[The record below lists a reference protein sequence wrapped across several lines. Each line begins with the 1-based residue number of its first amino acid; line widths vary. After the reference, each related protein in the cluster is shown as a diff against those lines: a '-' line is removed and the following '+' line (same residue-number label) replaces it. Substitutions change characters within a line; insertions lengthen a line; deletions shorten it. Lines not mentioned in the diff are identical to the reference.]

1 MRAVRLLLCLA
12 LVSVAP
18 VSAAFFGT
26 TVNLIGGPSDIVLDE
41 TRGRLYLV
49 NNTGSNIQV
58 YSTSQK
64 RFLSSIRT
72 DLQPVS
78 AALSRSG
85 KFLYV
90 TSNAASAI
98 DVIDLDKQAVTSKIT
113 LPAQPEAVAV
123 GSDDRVLI
131 TTTGTGPGNQ
141 NNSLLIYDP
150 NAAAGS
156 NIISVAQFFPP
167 PPSPQLPPPSN
178 RIYLAYPSHL
188 SATPNGRFI
197 MGVNRQGTGRVV
209 FVYEVASGTVLRSR
223 NVSNLSNV
231 LSVAPDGSKFMAGL
245 TLFDT
250 QTLAVLAQQN
260 ASNAPFYFPGGNNAN
275 ANTNQFN
282 TQQNHGGSVFSPD
295 GATLYS
301 AFNIAP
307 VQNPAA
313 RPNTSHFLINDADN
327 LLIRQGLQLS
337 ESLIGKM
344 VIAGDGRTI
353 YALSESGFMI
363 LPVSDIAQA
372 TLAMPQTSVAV
383 LQNDQCGVYAQQA
396 SSVIPIN
403 NSQRRPLNAS
413 VQLVSVPTAGPGG
426 LGGFGGPGGGGPGGP
441 IIFPIIII
449 PPGGIFPPGGFGAPP
464 AAGNQ
469 NPAQATAPSVQGQ
482 SSPTGMN
489 VRFQFNQN
497 AARSAGTITPHDFL
511 VQSAEAINLP
521 PILRIFQNNR
531 DSESKGA
538 VMPVPVSA
546 SMSEGLVDMVAD
558 NTRQRLY
565 IANSGMNQVEVFDMR
580 RQAFLNPI
588 KVGQLPHSLAL
599 GNDGITLYVANTGG
613 ESISI
618 VDLDKGQAT
627 GRVKFPPYPFNAGA
641 SLVFPS
647 AIANSQRGLQIVM
660 SDGSL
665 WKLVGDEASPRVL
678 NPSVFGS
685 AVRTVAAGNPAVRTL
700 TATPG
705 GEYVLLFTPSTG
717 NAYLFDAQADEW
729 VIGKQVLTTIGGLL
743 GPAAAGP
750 RGQYY
755 VVNGTILNSALTPMG
770 SSLGGPSVGPIG
782 GGGIP
787 PRGGAPTP
795 ADRPVAAVAAV
806 ANSMY
811 ARFTQGIRANNNAPP
826 SDAGMVELVDINS
839 GAPMRQA
846 MALES
851 PLASA
856 NGNQRVAV
864 NGRTMVV
871 DASGSTAYVLTT
883 SGLSVVPLDAPNA
896 QNQPAISPNGV
907 VSIASY
913 QPSTAPG
920 GLIGIFG
927 RNLAGSDTGSG
938 TPLPVIRG
946 GTCVTI
952 NNVPAPL
959 MLASS
964 GQINLQVPPTLAAG
978 RYPLVVRSVDQ
989 KAASAPA
996 TLTVSKYAPAVFVDA
1011 NGQAAIFHQDGR
1023 AVNKDA
1029 PARRDQRLV
1038 IYATGLGAT
1047 KGGRVTAGVPAPS
1060 SPVAVTDKVQVYFG
1074 DSRLKEAE
1082 MIVNWSGLAPGFIGL
1097 NQINITV
1104 PGAHVK
1110 GNALPVTLRIGGVNS
1125 PAKGPAIP
1133 VVAVE

>member
-1 MRAVRLLLCLA
+1 MRSVRFLFCLI
-12 LVSVAP
+12 LVSTSP
-18 VSAAFFGT
+18 LFGAFFGT

-41 TRGRLYLV
+41 GRGRLYIV
-49 NNTGSNIQV
+49 NNTASNIQV

-64 RFLSSIRT
+64 RFLNSIRT
-72 DLQPVS
+72 DVQPVS
-78 AALSRSG
+78 AAMSRSG

-90 TSNAASAI
+90 TSNAASALDI
-98 DVIDLDKQAVTSKIT
+98 IDLDKQSVGSKIT

-123 GSDDRVLI
+123 GNDERVLI
-131 TTTGTGPGNQ
+131 TTTGTGPGNL

-150 NAAAGS
+150 SAAAGN

-178 RIYLAYPSHL
+178 RIYLGYPSHL
-188 SATPNGRFI
+188 TATPDGRFI
-197 MGVNRQGTGRVV
+197 MGVNRQGTGRLV

-245 TLFDT
+245 TLFDA
-250 QTLAVLAQQN
+250 QTLTVMAQQN
-260 ASNAPFYFPGGNNAN
+260 ASNAPFYFPAGNNTN

-282 TQQNHGGSVFSPD
+282 TQQNQGGSVFSPD
-295 GATLYS
+295 GTTLYS

-313 RPNTSHFLINDADN
+313 RANTSHFLVNDADN
-327 LLIRQGLQLS
+327 LLIKQGFQLS
-337 ESLIGKM
+337 ENLIGKM
-344 VIAGDGRTI
+344 VVTGDGRTI

-363 LPVSDIAQA
+363 LPVSDLGQA
-372 TLAMPQTSVAV
+372 TMAMPQTSVAV
-383 LQNDQCGVYAQQA
+383 LENDQCGVYAQQA
-396 SSVIPIN
+396 SSVIPIE
-403 NSQRRPLNAS
+403 NSQKKPLNVS

-441 IIFPIIII
+441 IIIPIIIGGGFF
-449 PPGGIFPPGGFGAPP
+449 GGIGGNFGAP
-464 AAGNQ
+464 AGNQ
-469 NPAQATAPSVQGQ
+469 NATQATAPAVQGQ
-482 SSPTGMN
+482 PSPTGMN
-489 VRFQFNQN
+489 VRFQFNPN
-497 AARSAGTITPHDFL
+497 AARSPGTITPHDFL
-511 VQSAEAINLP
+511 VQSPEAVNLP

-531 DSESKGA
+531 DSDSKGA
-538 VMPVPVSA
+538 IMPVRVAA
-546 SMSEGLVDMVAD
+546 SMSEGLVDMLPD

-580 RQAFLNPI
+580 RQVFLTPI

-599 GNDGITLYVANTGG
+599 GNDGVTLYVANTGG

-618 VDLDKGQAT
+618 VNLDKGQT
-627 GRVKFPPYPFNAGA
+627 VGQVKFPPYPFNAGV

-647 AIANSQRGLQIVM
+647 AIANSQRGLQLVM

-665 WKLVGDEASPRVL
+665 WKVVGDEALPRTL

-685 AVRTVAAGNPAVRTL
+685 NVRTVAAGNPAVRTL

-729 VIGKQVLTTIGGLL
+729 VIGKQVLSTIGGLL

-755 VVNGTILNSALTPMG
+755 IVNGTLLNSALTPMD
-770 SSLGGPSVGPIG
+770 SAGGLPNVGPIG

-787 PRGGAPTP
+787 PRGGAAPTTT
-795 ADRPVAAVAAV
+795 ARPVAAVAAV
-806 ANSMY
+806 ANSTY
-811 ARFTQGIRANNNAPP
+811 ARFTEGIRTTNNAPA
-826 SDAGMVELVDINS
+826 SDAGMVELVDLNT
-839 GAPMRQA
+839 GLPMRQA

-851 PLASA
+851 PLATA
-856 NGNQRVAV
+856 NGNQRVAI
-864 NGRTMVV
+864 NGRTMAV

-883 SGLSVVPLDAPNA
+883 SGLSIVPLDAPNP
-896 QNQPAISPNGV
+896 QNRPAVSPNGV

-913 QPSTAPG
+913 LPATAPG
-920 GLIGIFG
+920 GLVGIFG
-927 RNLAGSDTGSG
+927 RNLAASDTGSS
-938 TPLPVIRG
+938 TPLPTILG
-946 GTCVTI
+946 GTCVTL
-952 NNVPAPL
+952 NNQPAPL
-959 MLASS
+959 MMTSS
-964 GQINLQVPPTLAAG
+964 GQINLQVPPTLPPG
-978 RYPLVVRSVDQ
+978 RYPLVVRSIDQ

-996 TLTVSKYAPAVFVDA
+996 TLTVSKYAPAVFVDS

-1023 AVNKDA
+1023 AVGKDA
-1029 PARRDQRLV
+1029 PAKRDEHFV

-1047 KGGRVTAGVPAPS
+1047 KGGKVTPGVPSPS
-1060 SPVAVTDKVQVYFG
+1060 SPVAVTDKVQVFFG
-1074 DSRLKEAE
+1074 DSRYKEAE

-1104 PGAHVK
+1104 PGAHIK

-1125 PAKGPAIP
+1125 PAKGPAVP